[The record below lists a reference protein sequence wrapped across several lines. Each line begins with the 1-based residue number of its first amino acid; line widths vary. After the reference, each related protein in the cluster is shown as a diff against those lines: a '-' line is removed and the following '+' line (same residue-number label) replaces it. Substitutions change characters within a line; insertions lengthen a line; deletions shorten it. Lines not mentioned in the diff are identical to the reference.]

1 MMGQIPYACG
11 RLGALAQDI
20 CLRAGQLPALREAG
34 GASDLRQIAQHMQKL
49 VSGLREAALLLEEL
63 GLPKVSAYTAQ
74 LCSAVSG
81 FHIRTADY
89 SKLVSAFSDWLEYIK
104 PLLPDTQTVT
114 AAAAGRLMNNIRLG
128 YYPTDSAHVAYVKR
142 ALRFPEGKP
151 QTCWTPAAARATR
164 FIYWAKKNTP

>member
-1 MMGQIPYACG
+1 MMEHIPYACG

-20 CLRAGQLPALREAG
+20 RLRAGQLPALREAG

-89 SKLVSAFSDWLEYIK
+89 SKLVSAFSDWL
-104 PLLPDTQTVT
+104 
-114 AAAAGRLMNNIRLG
+114 
-128 YYPTDSAHVAYVKR
+128 
-142 ALRFPEGKP
+142 
-151 QTCWTPAAARATR
+151 
-164 FIYWAKKNTP
+164 